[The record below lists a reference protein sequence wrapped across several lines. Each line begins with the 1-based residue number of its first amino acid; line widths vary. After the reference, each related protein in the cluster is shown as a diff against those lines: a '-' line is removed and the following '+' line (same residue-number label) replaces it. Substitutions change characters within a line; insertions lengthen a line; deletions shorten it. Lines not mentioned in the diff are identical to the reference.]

1 MSGRSSSRQLQ
12 AIRALLILLAAFL
25 LPKATHADMQ
35 LVVRGEL
42 SGHLRD
48 HVRLRIFGQIRPEDA
63 KQALTLIRKAQE
75 QSDKGLA
82 SGQPMLWVSLDSRG
96 GNILAAMEIG
106 RLLRTASAHVIV
118 DQDAECTSACIFLL
132 ASGVD
137 RWVLDGAR
145 LGLHRP
151 FFEQGLFAR
160 LSVQDAKKLYSE
172 LIERCRRYLDQ
183 MGMSD
188 DLFRRMLRIPSQ
200 KVEYIDRNLAENIGL
215 IGEDPAFAEWLRA
228 KDVERLG
235 EDQLKRRDRIV
246 DCLNAGILYETCLKR
261 FGPWP
266 K

>member
-1 MSGRSSSRQLQ
+1 MLLV
-12 AIRALLILLAAFL
+12 ALL

-35 LVVRGEL
+35 LVARGDL

-48 HVRLRIFGQIRPEDA
+48 QVRLRIFGQIRPEDA
-63 KQALTLIRKAQE
+63 KQALTLIRKAQD

-82 SGQPMLWVSLDSRG
+82 SGQPNLWVSLDSRG
-96 GNILAAMEIG
+96 GNIIAAMEIG
-106 RLLRTASAHVIV
+106 RLLRAASAHILV
-118 DQDAECTSACIFLL
+118 DQDAECSSACIFLL

-137 RWVLDGAR
+137 RWVLDGSR

-151 FFEQGLFAR
+151 FFEQSLFAR

-172 LIERCRRYLDQ
+172 LIERCKRYFIQ

-188 DLFRRMLRIPSQ
+188 DLFRRMLSIPSQ
-200 KVEYIDRNLAENIGL
+200 KIEYIDRKLAESVGL
-215 IGEDPAFAEWLRA
+215 IGEDPAYAEWLRA

-235 EDQLKRRDRIV
+235 EEQVKQRDRFV
-246 DCLNAGILYETCLKR
+246 ECLNAGILYETCLKR